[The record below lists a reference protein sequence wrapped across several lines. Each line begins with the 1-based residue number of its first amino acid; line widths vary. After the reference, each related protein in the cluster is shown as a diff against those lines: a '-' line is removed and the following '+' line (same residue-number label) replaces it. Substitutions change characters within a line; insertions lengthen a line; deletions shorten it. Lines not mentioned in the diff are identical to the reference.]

1 MKLVLANNQTER
13 FVDFHNEVQQAEK
26 IYDYGDYA
34 GLLFEFAA
42 DKVSFL
48 HVDTGRRA
56 NEYDGVY
63 LNGYLSTPEIA
74 VTAATVLQGLQIHF
88 VNSELGN
95 APSLSKLS
103 AYAKLAASGVSIPR
117 TFAGAA
123 RALRFGVEHDLI
135 DIELPVVLKRADADR
150 GIDNY
155 ILDNYDDVAA
165 KLRDV
170 EDRSLW
176 VLQEFVPNEGFYVVS
191 FYHSQPKFSIYRSLE
206 DRPDGRKELAHMYKP
221 AGGINAT
228 LLDVKDIPQPV
239 LDEAQRALDVMH
251 REIGSADVV
260 VHKATGVPYVLEVN
274 YNPQLVTITTFA
286 DIRREIFLDAIKEL

>member
-13 FVDFHNEVQQAEK
+13 FVAFHTDVQQAEK

-56 NEYDGVY
+56 DEYDGVY

-74 VTAATVLQGLQIHF
+74 VTAATVLEGLQIHY

-103 AYAKLAASGVSIPR
+103 AYAKLAARGVSIPR

-123 RALRFGVEHDLI
+123 RALRFGVERDLI
-135 DIELPVVLKRADADR
+135 NIELPVVLKRADADR

-155 ILDNYDDVAA
+155 ILDSYDDVAA

-176 VLQEFVPNEGFYVVS
+176 VLQEFVPNEGFFVVS
-191 FYHSQPKFSIYRSLE
+191 FYHSQPKFGIYRSLE
-206 DRPDGRKELAHMYKP
+206 ARPDGRKELAHMYKP
-221 AGGINAT
+221 AGGINAS
-228 LLDVKDIPQPV
+228 LLDVKDIPRPV

-251 REIGSADVV
+251 REIGSADIV
-260 VHKATGVPYVLEVN
+260 VHKTTGVPYVLEVN

-286 DIRREIFLDAIKEL
+286 DIRREIFLDAMKEL